1 MIASVALMVQLRPA
15 QKPPQL
21 FKSNTNLQRLLDLA
35 ANFSHSDI
43 HCDDCSGFYKVIHNH
58 ERVQINQKYLDFT
71 GVFTRNVKVIQMAI
85 MCRKV

>member
-21 FKSNTNLQRLLDLA
+21 FKSDTNLQRLLDLA

-43 HCDDCSGFYKVIHNH
+43 HCDDCSGFYKVRRTQGIFWMN
-58 ERVQINQKYLDFT
+58 EKYLDEGSVYT
-71 GVFTRNVKVIQMAI
+71 
-85 MCRKV
+85 

>member
-21 FKSNTNLQRLLDLA
+21 FKSDTNLQRLLDLA

-43 HCDDCSGFYKVIHNH
+43 HCDDCSGFYKVRRTHVNY
-58 ERVQINQKYLDFT
+58 RMNQEYFDYECVYT
-71 GVFTRNVKVIQMAI
+71 
-85 MCRKV
+85 